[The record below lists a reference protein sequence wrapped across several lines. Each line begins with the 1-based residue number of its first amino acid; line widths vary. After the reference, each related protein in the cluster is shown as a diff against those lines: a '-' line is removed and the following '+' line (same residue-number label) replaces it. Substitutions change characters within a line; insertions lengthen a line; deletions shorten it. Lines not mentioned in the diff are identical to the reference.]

1 MAALGTEV
9 AIQRVEGRGVPVRG
23 DDIDTDQIIPA
34 RYLKWITFKGLE
46 AHVFEDVR
54 MARAQHGHPHPFD
67 DPRFKGGRI
76 LITNRNFGCGSS
88 REHAA
93 QAIKRFGVAAIIGE
107 SFGEIFA
114 GNCVSIGMPCVTAD
128 AATIRTLQCQCAAE
142 PMTKFVLDLVS
153 MTVDGAGRTFSVHLT
168 EGRRR
173 QFLEGSWDATAVLLG
188 AAPSIDAKLRLL
200 PPLSNALS
208 STDPLKSCSEAVHR
222 SRSRRMQDNRGC

>member
-107 SFGEIFA
+107 LFGEIFA

-173 QFLEGSWDATAVLLG
+173 QFLEGFLGRHCCIAWGSTVDRRKIAAVASFVECSLIDRPFEEVTLVWG
-188 AAPSIDAKLRLL
+188 ACR
-200 PPLSNALS
+200 
-208 STDPLKSCSEAVHR
+208 
-222 SRSRRMQDNRGC
+222 